1 MSTAKS
7 HVRKPDV
14 FTGDRK
20 KLETFIRD
28 CEIYI
33 AANENDFANDA
44 TKTQFILSHVVGGE
58 AETWK
63 ENYFNTIIA
72 KNPARPNW
80 ETPNALIRNL
90 RTNFSREDDVEESLR
105 KLETLKQGSKTA
117 EEIVNKHRVL
127 MARAKLSDSTL
138 AVRMFRRSLNPS
150 LAMKILTDPDKS
162 NTLEDIVTIIPAT
175 AAVAATQNTPATPGT
190 PATTVIS
197 KYGWYSKAI
206 QYDQIYREAR
216 AAQNEDRGG
225 SFYKSRELRTSVQK
239 GRERSWRN
247 PNTTPAHYKDLNAMD
262 VDAMELNVN
271 AMSEAKKAYLMK
283 KGACFK
289 CEVAGHLARDHDEY
303 IKNLKKPSSG
313 FTKGSSGS
321 SAAKPNAKEIAK
333 FIRAMNQEEQDAL
346 FEEVEKD
353 DSLSDKAKDF

>member
-1 MSTAKS
+1 MATAKS
-7 HVRKPDV
+7 HVRKPDT

-20 KLETFIRD
+20 KLEGFLRD
-28 CEIYI
+28 CDIYI
-33 AANENDFANDA
+33 AANGNDFTTDS
-44 TKTQFILSHVVGGE
+44 TKTQFILSHIAGGE
-58 AETWK
+58 AESWK
-63 ENYFNTIIA
+63 ENYYNTIIA
-72 KNPARPNW
+72 KDAGTLKW
-80 ETPNALIRNL
+80 ETPTELATNL

-117 EEIVNKHRVL
+117 EEIVNEHRVL

-150 LAMKILTDPDKS
+150 LAMKILTDTDKS
-162 NTLEDIVTIIPAT
+162 NTLENITTTTPAV
-175 AAVAATQNTPATPGT
+175 AAVAATQNTPAIPAT
-190 PATTVIS
+190 PATTTIN
-197 KYGWYSKAI
+197 KFGWYAKAI

-216 AAQNEDRGG
+216 AAQNEDRNG
-225 SFYKSRELRTSVQK
+225 SFYKPRDLQTSVQK

-247 PNTTPAHYKDLNAMD
+247 PNTAPARYKDPNAMD

-303 IKNLKKPSSG
+303 VKNLKKPSSG

-321 SAAKPNAKEIAK
+321 SAAKPNAKEITK
-333 FIRAMNQEEQDAL
+333 FIREMNQEEQDAL

-353 DSLSDKAKDF
+353 NGLSDKAKDF